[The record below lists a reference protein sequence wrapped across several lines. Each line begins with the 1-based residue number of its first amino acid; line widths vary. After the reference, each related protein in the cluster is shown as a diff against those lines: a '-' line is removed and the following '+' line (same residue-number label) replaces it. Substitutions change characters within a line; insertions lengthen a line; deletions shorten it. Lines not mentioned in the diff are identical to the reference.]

1 MDLQKVSTLHSKPL
15 NKLPGSAMAERA
27 ISGQRD
33 SVELEQMIIRDLQ
46 LGDLITSRAERKDQT
61 LLTATDAL
69 LADWINS

>member
-1 MDLQKVSTLHSKPL
+1 
-15 NKLPGSAMAERA
+15 MAERA

-46 LGDLITSRAERKDQT
+46 LGDLITSKAERKDQT